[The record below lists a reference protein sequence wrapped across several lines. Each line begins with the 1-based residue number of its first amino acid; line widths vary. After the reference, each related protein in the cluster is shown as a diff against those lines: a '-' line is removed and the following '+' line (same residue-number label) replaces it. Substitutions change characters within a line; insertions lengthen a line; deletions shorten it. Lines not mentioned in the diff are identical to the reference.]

1 MKQAAATTMLSCVCL
16 IGSAVIL
23 DGGQLLTVRVLPKV
37 ATAPAN
43 LWITATV
50 EADERNRSLEI
61 SAQSDDFV
69 RSSEVQLDGRDAQ
82 RVYDFNFPGVP
93 RGNYEVTGTLMGID
107 GKRAVVTRVVMVV
120 SGLGR

>member
-1 MKQAAATTMLSCVCL
+1 MKQAAATTMLSCACL
-16 IGSAVIL
+16 IGSALTL

-61 SAQSDDFV
+61 RAQSDEFA
-69 RSSEVQLDGRDAQ
+69 RSSEVQLEGRDAQ
-82 RVYDFNFPGVP
+82 RVFDFKFPGVP
-93 RGNYEVTGTLMGID
+93 RGNYEVTGTLMGAG
-107 GKRAVVTRVVMVV
+107 GKRATAMRVVMVV
-120 SGLGR
+120 SR